1 MTGRRALA
9 AVAVVAALL
18 YLAALVT
25 DRPSLRLASK
35 PVPALALAA
44 LVLSSRR
51 DGYGTALAC
60 GLVLSALGDAL
71 LELPGHF
78 VGGLAAFLCAHVA
91 YTAAFL
97 GDERRL
103 RAPRAAPFA
112 IWLLAAFVYVRPG
125 LGEMARP
132 VIVYMLAIGGMMWRA
147 AARWG
152 DHPRAEA
159 AVLGAVLFGL
169 SDTLIAIDRFRAPI
183 PGAAAFAI
191 IVLYWAGQAG
201 IATSALVA
209 VSSHPFVVGT
219 PVTRRP
225 PRRS

>member
-9 AVAVVAALL
+9 AAAGVAALL
-18 YLAALVT
+18 YLAALLT
-25 DRPSLRLASK
+25 DHPGLRLASK

-44 LVLSSRR
+44 LVLSARR
-51 DGYGTALAC
+51 DGYGKAVAA

-78 VGGLAAFLCAHVA
+78 VAGLAAFLCAHVA
-91 YTAAFL
+91 YTAALL

-103 RAPRAAPFA
+103 RAPRAVPFA

-125 LGEMARP
+125 LGEMAVP
-132 VIVYMLAIGGMMWRA
+132 VVVYMFAIGGMMWRA

-152 DHPRAEA
+152 DHRGAEA

-169 SDTLIAIDRFRAPI
+169 SDTLIAIDRFRAPL
-183 PGAAAFAI
+183 PGAPFAI
-191 IVLYWAGQAG
+191 ILLYWAGQAG
-201 IATSALVA
+201 IAASALSA
-209 VSSHPFVVGT
+209 GD
-219 PVTRRP
+219 
-225 PRRS
+225 PRRA